1 MDTDEAD
8 LFQQFISN
16 RFVLIPKIISSK
28 LLTQVSADIDDV
40 LGGNPPES
48 GAVGPYF
55 LPINKPESLIPLL
68 FQTSVFALAESIVGK
83 GKLLVPEQVQ
93 LALNIPYFPHHP
105 SRHHLDGVSIPEADG
120 RPGTF
125 TLLVG
130 ILVTDQPKP
139 DMGRYIETSKFIFMS
154 KIRTGRTYD

>member
-93 LALNIPYFPHHP
+93 LALNIPYFPHNIVALF
-105 SRHHLDGVSIPEADG
+105 R
-120 RPGTF
+120 
-125 TLLVG
+125 
-130 ILVTDQPKP
+130 TDRAPTP
-139 DMGRYIETSKFIFMS
+139 VDPFYDHVLRV
-154 KIRTGRTYD
+154 RTYREGVQ